1 MPLSKLN
8 HADRLR
14 LMRFVCS
21 FAWADLE
28 VNDKERALVKRMV
41 RALRLDAAEKKKVE
55 GWLESPPRPE
65 EIDPTSVPR
74 AHRELFVDAAKAM
87 IVADGMV
94 TPEEVEELRLFVAL
108 VK

>member
-8 HADRLR
+8 QTDRMR

-28 VNDKERALVKRMV
+28 VNEKERALVKRMV
-41 RALRLDAAEKKKVE
+41 RTLRLDAEEKKKVE

-65 EIDPTSVPR
+65 EVDPTSVPR
-74 AHRELFVDAAKAM
+74 GHRELFVDAAKAV

-94 TPEEVEELRLFVAL
+94 TPEEVEELKLFVSL
-108 VK
+108 LR

>member
-8 HADRLR
+8 HTDRMQ

-28 VNDKERALVKRMV
+28 VHEKERALVKRMV
-41 RALRLDAAEKKKVE
+41 RALRLDAEEKKKVE
-55 GWLESPPRPE
+55 GWLDSPPRPE
-65 EIDPTSVPR
+65 EIDPTTVPH
-74 AHRELFVDAAKAM
+74 AHRKLFIDAMKAM
-87 IVADGMV
+87 IVADGTV
-94 TPEEVEELRLFVAL
+94 TREEVEELRLFVAL

>member
-8 HADRLR
+8 QTDRMR

-41 RALRLDAAEKKKVE
+41 RTLRLDAEEKKKVE

-74 AHRELFVDAAKAM
+74 HHRELFVDAAKAM